1 MKWLRLHTEAR
12 TDRKLDLLTD
22 QQHRIWFNLLCMA
35 GESSER
41 GIVLFESMDLLAIEV
56 ARGDIDALTD
66 TLTALERFRMVQNSE
81 GQVAFTHWQERQ
93 YDNPSDRP
101 ESTRDRKQRSRDN
114 AKISSVSRD
123 VTTSHDTYTDTETDT
138 ENKQNRT
145 ETDTGAQ
152 IAPTPRRKR
161 VQVPADWQP
170 DKDGVTFAQSKG
182 VAEILTEV
190 ERFRDFHRAKGN
202 TFLDIPAAWR
212 TWCGNYREYNRSKPN
227 GNGRGPKGPDF
238 AERAR
243 QMEAAERAAM
253 EAGR

>member
-101 ESTRDRKQRSRDN
+101 ESTRDRKHIQIQRQIQR
-114 AKISSVSRD
+114 I
-123 VTTSHDTYTDTETDT
+123 
-138 ENKQNRT
+138 NRT
-145 ETDTGAQ
+145 EQRQ
-152 IAPTPRRKR
+152 IMARKLR
-161 VQVPADWQP
+161 QRQDASA
-170 DKDGVTFAQSKG
+170 F
-182 VAEILTEV
+182 
-190 ERFRDFHRAKGN
+190 RFPLIGN
-202 TFLDIPAAWR
+202 R
-212 TWCGNYREYNRSKPN
+212 TKT
-227 GNGRGPKGPDF
+227 
-238 AERAR
+238 A
-243 QMEAAERAAM
+243 
-253 EAGR
+253 